1 MATRRSTAQQK
12 SAPGESRLPLPSLR
26 LPSPLR
32 REVFGVLSIVIGLLS
47 GIALVSPNGTV
58 SGLWQSVLVDLFGWM
73 APLPALAF
81 VVLGIQLIRRR
92 HYPRAVCA
100 LGNAHRVGGAR
111 AGRRGLWSSGS
122 GSAGN
127 GRKIPGRRRHRPANP
142 KAADHRAGLCGSSC
156 RPLCPAAHYD
166 DHNVLH
172 LVGTHSR
179 RPWGIWQMVRL
190 VGKGLGVL
198 FAAAAGVYRRLGDA
212 VPSPWNLRL
221 LSHARLRYA

>member
-73 APLPALAF
+73 APLARARVRCARHTTHP
-81 VVLGIQLIRRR
+81 RR

-127 GRKIPGRRRHRPANP
+127 GRKDTRS
-142 KAADHRAGLCGSSC
+142 AA
-156 RPLCPAAHYD
+156 
-166 DHNVLH
+166 
-172 LVGTHSR
+172 
-179 RPWGIWQMVRL
+179 
-190 VGKGLGVL
+190 
-198 FAAAAGVYRRLGDA
+198 
-212 VPSPWNLRL
+212 PSACK
-221 LSHARLRYA
+221 S